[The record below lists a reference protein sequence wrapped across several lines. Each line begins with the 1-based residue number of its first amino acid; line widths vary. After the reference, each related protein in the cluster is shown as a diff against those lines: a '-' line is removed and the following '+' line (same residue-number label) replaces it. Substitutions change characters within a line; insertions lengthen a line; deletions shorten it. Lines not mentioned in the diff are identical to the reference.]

1 MTGTVLVWPQNA
13 VLETLVATAVERVL
27 NGGKTED
34 SRMELKSAWPTDPQ
48 RAARQLAGFINA
60 ANSPW
65 VTWIVGVDEEGHRL
79 TGPRPE
85 ELANWWP
92 RVASRFEGLAP
103 DAAQNLTIPVGSGAV
118 MALFFETS
126 RRPFVI
132 KLSNLPADSEVPWR
146 EGNQTRS
153 ARRLDLL
160 KMLVPKINAPEGEI
174 LGATLTGDF
183 VGGEFRGNI
192 SGAMYLDVPVGG
204 SIVFP
209 FHRCEVAVRIG
220 EQRISPTNFRFSTIQ
235 HGAVFQR
242 GAANLPTAAATDSE
256 VIFPCSGRV
265 AFAAGCTGRADH
277 HDCATIAIR
286 LQAYG
291 VEPVTV
297 EQTLTFVQGS
307 VGRPL
312 WK

>member
-1 MTGTVLVWPQNA
+1 M
-13 VLETLVATAVERVL
+13 
-27 NGGKTED
+27 
-34 SRMELKSAWPTDPQ
+34 
-48 RAARQLAGFINA
+48 
-60 ANSPW
+60 
-65 VTWIVGVDEEGHRL
+65 
-79 TGPRPE
+79 
-85 ELANWWP
+85 
-92 RVASRFEGLAP
+92 
-103 DAAQNLTIPVGSGAV
+103 
-118 MALFFETS
+118 
-126 RRPFVI
+126 
-132 KLSNLPADSEVPWR
+132 
-146 EGNQTRS
+146 
-153 ARRLDLL
+153 
-160 KMLVPKINAPEGEI
+160 
-174 LGATLTGDF
+174 
-183 VGGEFRGNI
+183 
-192 SGAMYLDVPVGG
+192 DVPVGG